1 MITTDLLTNTGEVKE
16 MKNCIAAIDMG
27 TNSFHLIIVQVKKD
41 GSFKIID
48 REKEVIRLGS
58 HQGKELDHISDGEIE
73 KAIDILGEF
82 NKIAKF
88 YGAEIRA
95 VATSA
100 VREAKNKDEF
110 TAKVFDATGIF
121 VEAVKGTKEAELI
134 YLGVLKALNF
144 KNKRVLCIDIGGGS
158 TEFLLGDEGVSIF
171 AESVKIGAV
180 RLSKK
185 FFPDYHLSPERIDM
199 CERYIAE
206 KIYSKSNL
214 HSHHQFDYTVG
225 TSGTIIA
232 AASIIHFRK
241 HNQFAKSL
249 NGFTFTDKELFKL
262 TEDVLKCPSPVD
274 RLSIEGMEVKRA
286 DIIPAGLLILRKAFD
301 VFDIDEMTVSEN
313 ALREGIIIETIRKQ
327 NEQVMIS
334 V

>member
-1 MITTDLLTNTGEVKE
+1 

-27 TNSFHLIIVQVKKD
+27 TNSFHLIIVQVKRD

-48 REKEVIRLGS
+48 REKEVIRLGY
-58 HQGKELDHISDGEIE
+58 HRGKNLDYISEGEIE
-73 KAIDILGEF
+73 KAVDILNDF

-88 YGAEIRA
+88 YGAEVRA

-110 TAKVFDATGIF
+110 TARILDATGIF
-121 VEAVKGTKEAELI
+121 VEAIKGVKEAELI
-134 YLGVLKALNF
+134 YLGVLNALHLTNS
-144 KNKRVLCIDIGGGS
+144 RILCLDIGGGS
-158 TEFLLGDEGVSIF
+158 TEFLLGDQGTPVF

-180 RLSKK
+180 RLSKRY
-185 FFPDYHLSPERIDM
+185 FPDYHLSPERIDM

-206 KIYSKSNL
+206 KIYSKSDL
-214 HSHHQFDYTVG
+214 HSHHQFDCAVG
-225 TSGTIIA
+225 SSGTIIA
-232 AASIIHFRK
+232 AASIIHFRR
-241 HNQFAKSL
+241 HNKFAKLL
-249 NGFTFTDKELFKL
+249 NGFTFTDKELFRL

-286 DIIPAGLLILRKAFD
+286 DIIPAGLLILRKAFE

-327 NEQVMIS
+327 DEHVVIS